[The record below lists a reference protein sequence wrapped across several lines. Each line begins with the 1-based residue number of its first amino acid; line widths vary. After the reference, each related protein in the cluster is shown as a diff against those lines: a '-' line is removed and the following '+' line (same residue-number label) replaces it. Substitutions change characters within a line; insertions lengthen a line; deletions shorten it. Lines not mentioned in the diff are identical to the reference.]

1 MDGILRLITN
11 ENIDLVFQSF
21 NFYLPPLYSSILHEI
36 QIREQ
41 TLFITMIVGYTDRR
55 TLPIVFATYDKS
67 KCRPETSRLL
77 TLNRIEWIHI
87 QRDLLIQIQQ
97 HTIGHTKLFKLIA
110 ILNFANKVESV
121 LVFIPKIETTF
132 DQFVTSI
139 EFLEHSRSTH
149 NERYKLLNYNILDC
163 NSFDI
168 QQAIEN
174 ENIMYNFLIEKNSI
188 NLKV

>member
-1 MDGILRLITN
+1 MNGILRLITN

-41 TLFITMIVGYTDRR
+41 TLFITMIVGYTDKR
-55 TLPIVFATYDKS
+55 TLPIVLAPYDNSECK
-67 KCRPETSRLL
+67 PETSRLL
-77 TLNRIEWIHI
+77 TLNRIKWIRI

-97 HTIGHTKLFKLIA
+97 HTVEHTKLFKLIA
-110 ILNFANKVESV
+110 ILNSANMVESV

-139 EFLEHSRSTH
+139 DFLEHSRSTH

-174 ENIMYNFLIEKNSI
+174 ENIMYKFLIEKNSV